1 LAAGRRIK
9 ADAGAGAGAVPVPET
24 GALGWRDYAAA
35 LCVVLVWG
43 TNFVAMKLGLR
54 ELTPFQLGAGRY
66 LFAFLPLALFVRP
79 PRLAARWVLLY
90 GLFQGVGQFG
100 LLFLALRAG
109 MSASLAPVLLQMQVF
124 FTALFGFVL
133 LGERVGAGLKA
144 AMAIAALGLACFGID
159 VLQRNGGTQL
169 TVAGVLLTVASAAM
183 WAASNIVVRRAR
195 EAAPQF
201 EVLPFMVWSSLVP
214 IVPFVLLSLAFD
226 PAGTRWDWRALSNTA
241 WTSLA
246 YLGWFATILG
256 YAMWTGLLKRHPA
269 NRVAP
274 FGLAVP
280 PVGIAAGVLGLGDV
294 ITSWQWAG
302 IVLVVLSLAL
312 VVFKPRLRTG
322 APL

>member
-1 LAAGRRIK
+1 MPSG
-9 ADAGAGAGAVPVPET
+9 
-24 GALGWRDYAAA
+24 GALGGKDYAAA

-66 LFAFLPLALFVRP
+66 LFAFLPLALFVRR
-79 PRLAARWVLLY
+79 PRLPVRWMLLY

-109 MSASLAPVLLQMQVF
+109 MSAALAPVMLQMQVF

-133 LGERVGAGLKA
+133 LGERVSRPLQA
-144 AMAIAALGLACFGID
+144 AMAIAALGLACFCADFFGRGASS
-159 VLQRNGGTQL
+159 V
-169 TVAGVLLTVASAAM
+169 TVIGLALTVASGAM
-183 WAASNIVVRRAR
+183 WGASNIVVRRIR
-195 EAAPQF
+195 DIAPDF
-201 EVLPFMVWSSLVP
+201 DVLSFMVWSSLVAVP
-214 IVPFVLLSLAFD
+214 PFVLLSLAFD
-226 PAGTRWDWRALSNTA
+226 PPGTRWDWRGLSLTGWA
-241 WTSLA
+241 SLA

-274 FGLAVP
+274 FSLAVP
-280 PVGIAAGVLGLGDV
+280 PVGIAAGMLGLGDHV
-294 ITSWQWAG
+294 TAWQWAG
-302 IVLVVLSLAL
+302 IVLIVLSLAL
-312 VVFKPRLRTG
+312 VVLGPRLRRPG